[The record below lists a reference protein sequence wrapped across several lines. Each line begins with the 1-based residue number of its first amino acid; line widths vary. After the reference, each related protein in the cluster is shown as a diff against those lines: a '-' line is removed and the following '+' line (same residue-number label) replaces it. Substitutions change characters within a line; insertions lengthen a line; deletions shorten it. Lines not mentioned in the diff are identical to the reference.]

1 MEGDKKKEPPVA
13 NNAYKKKVYESLKLF
28 QSEIPHYAILTTFY
42 KMKGNSISSYYY
54 GIIYLTNFR
63 FIFGTLENFSEKYKE
78 DYFYIPYLL
87 IKNINSQSLTYNN
100 VLILELK
107 DGRTLQFNINDNL
120 SIFFK
125 LNEKMIKKTNAF
137 DFPLLFNNYLKNK
150 DIIKDGWKIYD
161 LEKEFKRQGL
171 TFNDSCPFKISSI
184 NKGFRYIATYP
195 ELLIEPKNINDKT
208 LIDASYY
215 RNLGRIPT
223 LSYYYNNLADDK
235 GKKKLI
241 SGIWLSS
248 DCKVGFFNN
257 KNDQDINLIN
267 EIQNLGNKLFI
278 YDARSKKH
286 ANANKIIGG
295 GYENVDNYQLKNKK
309 KPELIFCNIGNVDD
323 AQKALNNL
331 QIIFNDE
338 NLLINTKFLSQ
349 LEKSEWPYFICTI
362 LKRSREISQLVSK
375 GNNVLIHCTK
385 GWDRTPQLVAI
396 SEILLDPYYRTFEGF
411 AVLIEKDFLSFGH
424 QFARRNGLV
433 DIKEEKPDKK
443 KDKKKDDEDEKEEK
457 PAPIFLQF
465 LDCVYQL
472 ILQFPSEFEFNSE
485 YLLFIAKNYNV
496 NIFGTFLFDNEK
508 ERNAKKAQINTASI
522 WTYLLGIEE
531 NKAKYANASFKK
543 DNAKRILKPN
553 YALYKYKL
561 WKEYFLKKY

>member
-1 MEGDKKKEPPVA
+1 MM
-13 NNAYKKKVYESLKLF
+13 L
-28 QSEIPHYAILTTFY
+28 
-42 KMKGNSISSYYY
+42 
-54 GIIYLTNFR
+54 
-63 FIFGTLENFSEKYKE
+63 
-78 DYFYIPYLL
+78 
-87 IKNINSQSLTYNN
+87 
-100 VLILELK
+100 
-107 DGRTLQFNINDNL
+107 
-120 SIFFK
+120 
-125 LNEKMIKKTNAF
+125 
-137 DFPLLFNNYLKNK
+137 
-150 DIIKDGWKIYD
+150 
-161 LEKEFKRQGL
+161 
-171 TFNDSCPFKISSI
+171 C
-184 NKGFRYIATYP
+184 
-195 ELLIEPKNINDKT
+195 
-208 LIDASYY
+208 
-215 RNLGRIPT
+215 
-223 LSYYYNNLADDK
+223 
-235 GKKKLI
+235 
-241 SGIWLSS
+241 
-248 DCKVGFFNN
+248 
-257 KNDQDINLIN
+257 
-267 EIQNLGNKLFI
+267 
-278 YDARSKKH
+278 SKKH

-295 GYENVDNYQLKNKK
+295 GYENVDNYQLKNK

-433 DIKEEKPDKK
+433 DIKEEKPDEK
-443 KDKKKDDEDEKEEK
+443 KDKKKDEDEKEEK

-561 WKEYFLKKY
+561 WKEYFLKNK

>member
-1 MEGDKKKEPPVA
+1 MEGDKKKKPPVA
-13 NNAYKKKVYESLKLF
+13 NQEYKNKVYKSLKLF

-107 DGRTLQFNINDNL
+107 DGRTLQFNILDNQ

-171 TFNDSCPFKISSI
+171 TFDDSCPFRISSI
-184 NKGFRYIATYP
+184 NKGFRLIETYP
-195 ELLIEPKNINDKT
+195 ELLIEPKKIKDET
-208 LIDASYY
+208 LRGILDY

-235 GKKKLI
+235 GKQKLI

-248 DCKVGFFNN
+248 ESKVGFFNN

-267 EIQNLGNKLFI
+267 EIQKLGNKLYI
-278 YDARSKKH
+278 YDARSKTH

-295 GYENVDNYQLKNKK
+295 GYENVDDYQLNQLKNKK
-309 KPELIFCNIGNVDD
+309 KPELIFCYIGNIDD
-323 AQKALNNL
+323 AQKALNKL
-331 QIIFNDE
+331 QKIFNDE
-338 NLLINTKFLSQ
+338 NILINTQFLSQ
-349 LEKSEWPYFICTI
+349 LGKSEWPYFICTI

-424 QFARRNGLV
+424 QFARRSGIGEN
-433 DIKEEKPDKK
+433 KEEKPDKK
-443 KDKKKDDEDEKEEK
+443 KDKKK
-457 PAPIFLQF
+457 
-465 LDCVYQL
+465 
-472 ILQFPSEFEFNSE
+472 
-485 YLLFIAKNYNV
+485 
-496 NIFGTFLFDNEK
+496 
-508 ERNAKKAQINTASI
+508 R
-522 WTYLLGIEE
+522 
-531 NKAKYANASFKK
+531 
-543 DNAKRILKPN
+543 
-553 YALYKYKL
+553 
-561 WKEYFLKKY
+561 